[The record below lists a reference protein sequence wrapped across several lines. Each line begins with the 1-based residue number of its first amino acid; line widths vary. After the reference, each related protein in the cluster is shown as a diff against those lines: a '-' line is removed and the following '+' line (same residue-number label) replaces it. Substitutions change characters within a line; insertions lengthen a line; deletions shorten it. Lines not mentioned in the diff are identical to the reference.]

1 MRRETLAPGYVGPL
15 CSDGSDSS
23 FDIDLISSPT
33 LTAYDSVGD
42 ESEWDTDT
50 TDLAIPVAIRSGMK
64 RMDVFRHPPPRR
76 ANLPRRGSATQLLA
90 TVSGMLTRSLDV
102 LEDSASPNRGVRRF
116 DITNSPRH
124 SR

>member
-33 LTAYDSVGD
+33 LTAYDDSVGD

-50 TDLAIPVAIRSGMK
+50 TDLAIRSDMK
-64 RMDVFRHPPPRR
+64 RMDVFGHPPLRR

-116 DITNSPRH
+116 DITNSSRH